1 MVWVHGI
8 TDDVAMAQG
17 RAHRSLGLFDNAP
30 GKLHALIGYGQGGDP
45 KTGETRD
52 RFTAR
57 RQTVATLKKH
67 LCAAKK

>member
-1 MVWVHGI
+1 VVLVHGI
-8 TDDVAMAQG
+8 TDDVAIAQG
-17 RAHRSLGLFDNAP
+17 RKHRSLGLFDKAP
-30 GKLHALIGYGQGGDP
+30 GKLHALISYGQGGDP

-57 RQTVATLKKH
+57 RQTVETLKNH